1 MALLHK
7 TEKNGRTTTTYLSS
21 NILKS
26 EYDKG
31 KNQLEVVFKGGGR
44 YLYEEVSPTDYM
56 RFETADSQGKVLNA
70 NIKSKP
76 TTKLDSVDSKPIEKN
91 VDELKNLY
99 VKELANE
106 GIDSLLN
113 LINSTDEYDAEIFNK
128 IIKRSHD
135 VLEIIKQYN

>member
-1 MALLHK
+1 M
-7 TEKNGRTTTTYLSS
+7 S
-21 NILKS
+21 
-26 EYDKG
+26 
-31 KNQLEVVFKGGGR
+31 
-44 YLYEEVSPTDYM
+44 
-56 RFETADSQGKVLNA
+56 FESADAQGKVLNTKM
-70 NIKSKP
+70 KSKP

-135 VLEIIKQYN
+135 VLDIIKQYL